1 MDKRMSRALLAA
13 VASGA
18 LLTAAA
24 CGGGGSDK
32 KAADLPKLDGQK
44 IEVAAVWTGAE
55 QKVFGEVIK
64 GFEDETGAKVSFTST
79 GDDIATVLNTK
90 LKGGAAPDIA
100 ILPQPGLLTQ
110 YAKNGDIQPLS
121 ADAIKAVDDNYASI
135 WKDLGSYEDKPHGV
149 WIDAAN
155 KSTVW
160 YNAPLFEQ
168 AGVSEPKTW
177 DEFMKTAQTLSDSG
191 VKTPVAIA
199 GADGWTLTDWFEN
212 MYVRVA
218 GADKYDQLSTHEIPW
233 TDESVVKTLEAMKEL
248 FANKALVG
256 DPGSALQTDFPTS
269 VSKVFK
275 KDAGSAI
282 VFEGSFVAGVI
293 TDASDFK
300 VGEDAKWFPFP
311 SIDDSPESVIGGGDV
326 AVAFGKNKTAEAF
339 LAYLATPE
347 AAAKMVSTGS
357 FTSANKN
364 LDASAYPDDNSR
376 EVGQAIVDAGEN
388 FRFDMSDLAPA
399 AFGATVG
406 SGEWKILQDFLK
418 DPSDPKATAAA
429 LEKSAAKAY
438 K

>member
-1 MDKRMSRALLAA
+1 MSRALLAA
-13 VASGA
+13 IASA
-18 LLTAAA
+18 SLLTAAA
-24 CGGGGSDK
+24 CGSGGGSSDK
-32 KAADLPKLDGQK
+32 GNVDLPKLKGEK

-64 GFEDETGAKVSFTST
+64 GFEDKTGAKVAFTST

-100 ILPQPGLLTQ
+100 ILPQPGLLNQ

-121 ADAIKAVDDNYASI
+121 SDAVKAVDDNYATI
-135 WKDLGSYEDKPHGV
+135 WKELGSYENKPYGV
-149 WIDAAN
+149 WLDAAN

-168 AGVSEPKTW
+168 AGVTEPKKW
-177 DEFMKTAQTLSDSG
+177 DEFLKTSKTLSDSG
-191 VKTPVAIA
+191 VKTPISLA

-212 MYVRVA
+212 LYVRVA
-218 GADKYDQLSTHEIPW
+218 GADKYDQLSTHDIKW
-233 TDESVVKTLEAMKEL
+233 TDPSVVETLKTMQEL
-248 FANKALVG
+248 FADKALVG

-300 VGEDAKWFPFP
+300 VGQDAKWFPFP
-311 SIDDSPESVIGGGDV
+311 AVGDSPESVIGGGDV
-326 AVAFGKNKTAEAF
+326 AVAFGKNKTAKAF

-347 AAAKMVSTGS
+347 AAEKMVSSGS
-357 FTSANKN
+357 FTSSNKN
-364 LDASAYPDDNSR
+364 LDASAYPDENSKA
-376 EVGQAIVDAGEN
+376 VGQAIVDAGEN